1 MKKVNRREFIKTSAV
16 VAAGVSLLPSGI
28 ALGRDDRKVR
38 LGFIGVGL
46 RGTSHLELALARKD
60 VEVKAV
66 CDIRKAATDNA
77 VKLVTDA
84 GQKKPAV
91 YLNGEE
97 DYRNLVTREDID
109 GVIIST
115 PWVWHAPMAI
125 AAMKAGKYAGVEVP
139 AALTEE
145 ECWDLVHTSEET
157 GMPCMI
163 LENVCYRRDVM
174 AVYNMVRQGIFGELM
189 HCHCGYQHDLRNIK
203 FQPGAEFGEKGQ
215 GEAVWRTEHS
225 IKRNGDLY
233 PTHGAGPVAKMLDIN
248 TGNRFV
254 TLTSMATKSRGLHN
268 YVLAQGGEDH
278 PNAKIKFALGD
289 IVTTMIK
296 CANGETVLISHDTNL
311 PRPYSLNFR
320 VQGTNGLWMDDFDS
334 IYLEGVSPEPHR
346 WESFEKYQEQYDH
359 PLWKKY
365 ESDSEGAGHG
375 GMDFFV
381 LHAFIES
388 IKRKVPTP
396 IDVYDAAAW
405 SVLVPLSEQSV
416 AQGGAPMAIPD
427 FTGGRW
433 VWRKSDFALD
443 DQY

>member
-1 MKKVNRREFIKTSAV
+1 MKKVNRREFIKTSAA

-28 ALGRDDRKVR
+28 ILGRDDRKVR

-189 HCHCGYQHDLRNIK
+189 HCHCGYQHDLRGIK

-225 IKRNGDLY
+225 IK
-233 PTHGAGPVAKMLDIN
+233 
-248 TGNRFV
+248 
-254 TLTSMATKSRGLHN
+254 
-268 YVLAQGGEDH
+268 
-278 PNAKIKFALGD
+278 
-289 IVTTMIK
+289 
-296 CANGETVLISHDTNL
+296 
-311 PRPYSLNFR
+311 
-320 VQGTNGLWMDDFDS
+320 
-334 IYLEGVSPEPHR
+334 
-346 WESFEKYQEQYDH
+346 
-359 PLWKKY
+359 
-365 ESDSEGAGHG
+365 
-375 GMDFFV
+375 
-381 LHAFIES
+381 
-388 IKRKVPTP
+388 
-396 IDVYDAAAW
+396 
-405 SVLVPLSEQSV
+405 
-416 AQGGAPMAIPD
+416 
-427 FTGGRW
+427 
-433 VWRKSDFALD
+433 
-443 DQY
+443 